1 MAHEEEDFSESSLW
15 MPDLMIA
22 SLLVPL
28 RKISE
33 AARLEEELYG
43 LYLDHKT

>member
-1 MAHEEEDFSESSLW
+1 MAHAEEDFSESNLW

-33 AARLEEELYG
+33 AARLEEKRYG
-43 LYLDHKT
+43 L